1 MSICTLTA
9 RLIRLLRRLRTQL
22 SLFTL
27 QARKLPQSA
36 KRTAR
41 HSAGLRMRIKCRFVS
56 AAPTGEQYEIN
67 SGNHRAVVTE
77 VGATLRRF
85 SVDGRDVVHGFDV
98 TETIKGG
105 RGQNLIPWPNRI
117 RDGRYTFN
125 GVTQQ
130 LALTEPARHN
140 ASHGLARY
148 VPWVLVEQQADTVV
162 NRVRIHP
169 QPGWSGTLDATIT
182 HRVSADGLT
191 VTVEATN
198 LSDEELPFG
207 YGAHPYLTVGESSVD
222 EVALTVP
229 ADSYLEVDDRL
240 LPARLSAVD
249 GTVYD
254 LRRST
259 VLGSANLDTAMT
271 DLTRDSDGR
280 WRIRLTLGDRYAE
293 LWGDETF
300 AWTQVFTGGPNRDA
314 GVAVEPM
321 TCGPNAFNAGPTH
334 DDLRV
339 LAPQETFVGQWG
351 ITGR

>member
-1 MSICTLTA
+1 MT
-9 RLIRLLRRLRTQL
+9 
-22 SLFTL
+22 
-27 QARKLPQSA
+27 
-36 KRTAR
+36 
-41 HSAGLRMRIKCRFVS
+41 IKCRFVS
-56 AAPTGEQYEIN
+56 AAPTGEQYEIA
-67 SGNHRAVVTE
+67 SGHYRAVVAE
-77 VGATLRRF
+77 VGAALRSF
-85 SVDGRDVVHGFDV
+85 TCDGRDVVHGFGV

-117 RDGRYTFN
+117 RDGRYIFN

-169 QPGWSGTLDATIT
+169 QPGWPGTLEATIT
-182 HRVSADGLT
+182 HRIGEEGLM

-198 LSDEELPFG
+198 LGDNDLPFG
-207 YGAHPYLTVGESSVD
+207 YGAHPYLTVGEASVD

-229 ADSYLEVDDRL
+229 AASYLEVDDRL
-240 LPARLSAVD
+240 LPAKVSPVD
-249 GTVYD
+249 GTVFD

-271 DLTRDSDGR
+271 DLTRESDGR
-280 WRIRLTLGDRYAE
+280 WRIRLTHGDRYAE

-300 AWTQVFTGGPNRDA
+300 VWTQVFTGGPNRDW

-321 TCGPNAFNAGPTH
+321 TCGPDAFNEGPTH
-334 DDLRV
+334 DDMRV
-339 LAPQETFVGQWG
+339 LAPGHTFVGQWG
-351 ITGR
+351 ISGS

>member
-1 MSICTLTA
+1 
-9 RLIRLLRRLRTQL
+9 
-22 SLFTL
+22 
-27 QARKLPQSA
+27 
-36 KRTAR
+36 
-41 HSAGLRMRIKCRFVS
+41 VS

-229 ADSYLEVDDRL
+229 AASYLEVDDRL

>member
-1 MSICTLTA
+1 
-9 RLIRLLRRLRTQL
+9 
-22 SLFTL
+22 
-27 QARKLPQSA
+27 
-36 KRTAR
+36 
-41 HSAGLRMRIKCRFVS
+41 MRIKCRFVS

-85 SVDGRDVVHGFDV
+85 SVDERDVVHGFDV

-229 ADSYLEVDDRL
+229 AASYLEVDDRL

>member
-1 MSICTLTA
+1 V
-9 RLIRLLRRLRTQL
+9 
-22 SLFTL
+22 
-27 QARKLPQSA
+27 SA
-36 KRTAR
+36 
-41 HSAGLRMRIKCRFVS
+41 
-56 AAPTGEQYEIN
+56 AAPTGEQYEIS
-67 SGNHRAVVTE
+67 SGNHRAVIAE

-85 SVDGRDVVHGFDV
+85 SVDGRDVLHGFDV
-98 TETIKGG
+98 TETIKAG

-148 VPWVLVEQQADTVV
+148 VPWILVERHADTVV

-169 QPGWSGTLDATIT
+169 QPGWPGTLEATIT
-182 HRVSADGLT
+182 HRIGEEGLV

-198 LSDEELPFG
+198 LGDSELPFG
-207 YGAHPYLTVGESSVD
+207 YGAHPYLTVGESNVD

-229 ADSYLEVDDRL
+229 AASYLEVDDRL
-240 LPARLSAVD
+240 LPAKVSPVD
-249 GTVYD
+249 GTAYD

-259 VLGSANLDTAMT
+259 VLGTTNLDTAMT
-271 DLTRDSDGR
+271 DLTRESDGR
-280 WRIRLTLGDRYAE
+280 WRIRLTRGDRYAE

-300 AWTQVFTGGPNRDA
+300 AWTQVFTGGPNRDG

-321 TCGPNAFNAGPTH
+321 TCGPDAFNEGPTH
-334 DDLRV
+334 DALRV
-339 LAPQETFVGQWG
+339 LAPNETYVGQWG
-351 ITGR
+351 INGE